1 MSGAEIAAEVALAL
15 GEVGTDTGTG
25 PLIAT
30 LLRAPGDA
38 PTTPWATDPGTPPTE
53 YPLNVIRDTWKR
65 SELESSLIR
74 ATDLKLMV
82 ESSGTV
88 PTVADTLTLQSET
101 YNIQSVLPESIGG
114 VDLYYIV
121 QARK

>member
-1 MSGAEIAAEVALAL
+1 MSGAEIAAEVIEGLI
-15 GEVGTDTGTG
+15 EVGIDAGDG
-25 PLIAT
+25 ELVAT
-30 LLRAPGDA
+30 LIRAPVDA

-53 YPLNVIRDTWKR
+53 HPLTVIRNTWTR
-65 SELESSLIR
+65 RELESSLIR